1 MTPFEAKGWT
11 KDTKFKVVDKTG
23 CRGFEVGAVVWLD
36 FDDSTLVPRFT
47 DGRDRWYCS
56 IDQVEPIATGPV
68 IVSVNGQSGGVT
80 VSPETLKPTTK
91 DTIFNLKLTGEEL
104 VYLAVALGQP
114 GLQPTAAK
122 LDNSVYCKAE
132 NVLLEFAAAK
142 TWIWA
147 ELEDI
152 DNVINKV
159 FPPQE
164 TPEQKQ
170 YKELLAQREALDA
183 QLAQLSQ
190 KLNLKE
196 EIGGV

>member
-1 MTPFEAKGWT
+1 MTPFEARGWT

-23 CRGFEVGAVVWLD
+23 CRGFEVGTVVWLD

-56 IDQVEPIATGPV
+56 IDQVEPIVTGPV
-68 IVSVNGQSGGVT
+68 AMSVNGQSGGVT
-80 VSPETLKPTTK
+80 VSPETLKPITK
-91 DTIFNLKLTGEEL
+91 DTVFDLKLTGEEL
-104 VYLAVALGQP
+104 VYLAVGLDRAD
-114 GLQPTAAK
+114 LQPTAAK
-122 LDNSVYCKAE
+122 LDNSVYCKVA
-132 NVLLEFAAAK
+132 NILLDFADAK
-142 TWIWA
+142 HWA
-147 ELEDI
+147 TSELEDI
-152 DNVINKV
+152 DDVINKV

-170 YKELLAQREALDA
+170 YKELLARREALDV

-196 EIGGV
+196 KIGE